1 MAFAASCESNEK
13 KLEILAEF
21 AGKWSNLFHIQP
33 SVIVELRRMPNS
45 QSLADGIQQL
55 CYAAASVFRS
65 LFPIIQHTPMSEDTI
80 QRAHDLVEDLRA
92 EVDFEID
99 DVIANIIR
107 NLPEEYFRSLALDD
121 QLTHLK
127 ALLAIS
133 ICNLKT
139 ELTLRSEDGRH
150 IAVVARQNY
159 PGLLAK
165 IISHLPT
172 DQMLIGAKIFTSKTH
187 DFIIDLFEF
196 KSSSAN
202 DSIRPVTP
210 LELEDLVLS
219 VSKVTGKPQEQ
230 VAQFVSFYRPASRVL
245 KSATIVR
252 EHFLAYE
259 EARHSDDIA
268 VRWIAEQ
275 EDGTT
280 KLIVSAGHLK
290 PRELF
295 LKITEFLTTENVD
308 VEQAYLDDF
317 RRGLRDHFA
326 ISSFL
331 VSGEFTANR
340 EDVSNRLSAYLRKN

>member
-1 MAFAASCESNEK
+1 
-13 KLEILAEF
+13 
-21 AGKWSNLFHIQP
+21 
-33 SVIVELRRMPNS
+33 
-45 QSLADGIQQL
+45 
-55 CYAAASVFRS
+55 
-65 LFPIIQHTPMSEDTI
+65 MSEDTI
-80 QRAHDLVEDLRA
+80 QRAHDLVEELRA

-107 NLPEEYFRSLALDD
+107 NLPEEYFQNLSLED

-133 ICNLKT
+133 ICNLNT
-139 ELTLRSEDGRH
+139 ELRLRSEDGRH

-159 PGLLAK
+159 PGLLAN

-196 KSSSAN
+196 KSSTAH
-202 DSIRPVTP
+202 DSTKPVTQ
-210 LELEDLVLS
+210 LELEELVEC
-219 VSKVTGKPQEQ
+219 VSRATAKPAND
-230 VAQFVSFYRPASRVL
+230 VAEFVSFYRPASRVL
-245 KSATIVR
+245 KSADTVR

-259 EARHSDDIA
+259 EARKSNDIA
-268 VRWIAEQ
+268 IRWQ
-275 EDGTT
+275 GDQMDGMT
-280 KLIVSAGHLK
+280 KLIVSAGHLR
-290 PRELF
+290 PRQLF
-295 LKITEFLTTENVD
+295 LKITEFLATQKVD

-331 VSGEFTANR
+331 IAGEFADDR
-340 EDVSNRLSAYLRKN
+340 AHVSRLLADYLRNS

>member
-1 MAFAASCESNEK
+1 
-13 KLEILAEF
+13 
-21 AGKWSNLFHIQP
+21 
-33 SVIVELRRMPNS
+33 
-45 QSLADGIQQL
+45 
-55 CYAAASVFRS
+55 
-65 LFPIIQHTPMSEDTI
+65 MSGDTI
-80 QRAHDLVEDLRA
+80 QRAYDLVEELRA

-107 NLPEEYFRSLALDD
+107 NLPSEYFDSLTVED

-133 ICNLKT
+133 ICNLNT

-196 KSSSAN
+196 KSSGAN
-202 DSIRPVTP
+202 DSVKPVTK
-210 LELEDLVLS
+210 LELDDLVET
-219 VSKVTGKPQEQ
+219 VSKATGKPTRQ
-230 VAQFVSFYRPASRVL
+230 VAEFVSFYRPASRVL
-245 KSATIVR
+245 KSSEAVKER
-252 EHFLAYE
+252 FLAYE
-259 EARHSDDIA
+259 EARGTGDIA
-268 VRWIAEQ
+268 IRWPE
-275 EDGTT
+275 EERRDGML
-280 KLIVSAGHLK
+280 KLVVSAGHFK
-290 PRELF
+290 PRELL
-295 LKITEFLTTENVD
+295 LKITEFLATKQVD

-331 VSGEFTANR
+331 ISGDFGDDQDEFSNSLAN
-340 EDVSNRLSAYLRKN
+340 YLRHQ